1 MHMFQVSG
9 NHINYNDIIKA
20 LELYYMN
27 SPSKDIVVKKIDGE
41 DNSIISS
48 LQYEKTKLETELHLS
63 EINHSQCLVCLEKAT
78 KEFKDLQYQHDL
90 LCKKYQDL
98 RNKSVEL
105 LWSHL
110 ARSEPSLSSIP
121 SINKE
126 LSLENDFCIGKYK
139 LGKVLGQGQYA
150 IVKEAFYNEADRT
163 CTCAVKIIQKDRV
176 LNLAGLKNV
185 SREIEILSKLKSAN
199 IVSFKDVIHTEKY
212 LYIMMEKGCGDLFTF
227 FDLYPEGVPEDCAR
241 SIISNLLKAVRYIHS
256 QSICHRDLK
265 PEV

>member
-1 MHMFQVSG
+1 MT
-9 NHINYNDIIKA
+9 N
-20 LELYYMN
+20 
-27 SPSKDIVVKKIDGE
+27 
-41 DNSIISS
+41 
-48 LQYEKTKLETELHLS
+48 T
-63 EINHSQCLVCLEKAT
+63 
-78 KEFKDLQYQHDL
+78 
-90 LCKKYQDL
+90 
-98 RNKSVEL
+98 
-105 LWSHL
+105 LWSHCTINHPEL
-110 ARSEPSLSSIP
+110 THIP
-121 SINKE
+121 SIGNFKNNFIE
-126 LSLENDFCIGKYK
+126 DETNIGKYK